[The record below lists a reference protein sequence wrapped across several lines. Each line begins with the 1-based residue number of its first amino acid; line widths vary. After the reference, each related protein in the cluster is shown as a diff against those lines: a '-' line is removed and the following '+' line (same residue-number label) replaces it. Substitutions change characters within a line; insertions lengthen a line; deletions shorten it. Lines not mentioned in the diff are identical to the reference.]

1 MIRPP
6 NLLYSALI
14 AGSFRLTERLLQG
27 SGLAWTRSRFALL
40 RRTGKREEALGL
52 KRLLHLLTVASAAAV
67 IALAATNAVR
77 AADKQTLDPD
87 PDSAGRGPILLVQI
101 AAFRGAKGS
110 ETANVNVDSKGVI
123 LYGYD
128 AVAFFKQRKPVKG
141 NPGIES
147 TYQGATYLF
156 ASTADKA
163 DFDKDPAKYAPQ
175 YGGFCAYGVLNGI
188 LSDIHANPDAF
199 AVYKGKLYMCGDQ
212 GALRGFRSNIDSNI
226 EKADTNWRQLTG
238 S

>member
-1 MIRPP
+1 M
-6 NLLYSALI
+6 
-14 AGSFRLTERLLQG
+14 
-27 SGLAWTRSRFALL
+27 
-40 RRTGKREEALGL
+40 
-52 KRLLHLLTVASAAAV
+52 KRLPHSLVVACAAAA
-67 IALAATNAVR
+67 IALAATKAVR
-77 AADKQTLDPD
+77 GADTLDPSQN
-87 PDSAGRGPILLVQI
+87 SAGSGPILLVQI
-101 AAFRGAKGS
+101 PVFRVAKGS
-110 ETANVNVDSKGVI
+110 ERGNVNVDSKGVI

-128 AVAFFKQRKPVKG
+128 AVAYFKRREPVKG

-147 TYQGATYLF
+147 AYKGATYLF

-188 LSDIHANPDAF
+188 LVDIDGNPDAF
-199 AVYKGKLYMCGDQ
+199 IVYKGKLYLCGNQ
-212 GALRGFRSNIDSNI
+212 AALTGFRSNIDSNI

>member
-1 MIRPP
+1 M
-6 NLLYSALI
+6 
-14 AGSFRLTERLLQG
+14 
-27 SGLAWTRSRFALL
+27 
-40 RRTGKREEALGL
+40 
-52 KRLLHLLTVASAAAV
+52 KRLPHSLAVACAAAA

-77 AADKQTLDPD
+77 GADTLDPAQN
-87 PDSAGRGPILLVQI
+87 SAGSGPILLVQI

-123 LYGYD
+123 LNGYD

-175 YGGFCAYGVLNGI
+175 YGGFCAYGVVHGI
-188 LSDIHANPDAF
+188 LQH
-199 AVYKGKLYMCGDQ
+199 
-212 GALRGFRSNIDSNI
+212 RR
-226 EKADTNWRQLTG
+226 
-238 S
+238 